1 MLSEQIIHKY
11 ALPAIVAQAVLIL
24 VLISSLL
31 LGTPLAWS
39 VTAAFTTAL
48 VTFAFCLFQN
58 TSAPLTS
65 ALHDVTQSELLAAIR
80 DAQIGYTILNAT
92 GEILYTPQSMNSLLG
107 LPEEKDITGMVWFE
121 IDHETKTH
129 KDARR
134 QIWEEI
140 IESNT
145 PWSGIIRWVGENK
158 EKKYF
163 DCTICPVS
171 DSRII
176 LVAIDRSD
184 RIRASRQLQE
194 REKLNNY
201 ILNNIPVG
209 ITLHDTNRKIIYSN
223 NYIPERLG
231 QPANQVIGKAPA
243 QILHNSTVG
252 VLSDMYAQMLRTKK
266 PVEGRTLSI
275 TGGKMAGTDWL
286 LFMYPVFKKGKIE
299 QTLVVSLDRT
309 ERVRLAREKE
319 AFARKLF
326 ETQKVEAVNKF
337 AGGLAHEL
345 SNLLHPAGVY
355 ARALK
360 EEPDLPEREKYL
372 ENINTAVLKSGEILR
387 RTLSISRFDED
398 APRPVDLSIF
408 MKDLVAYANDI
419 APKGLSYKI
428 LYPDH
433 PLSVL
438 ADDTGL
444 RQVMMNLMNNAADS
458 QDNAGEIVLTL
469 GKGGTPPQST
479 GMTPISAGPFAWIDV
494 TDTGEGMDDNIRTQ
508 IFEPFFTTKR
518 KGEGTGLGLPVVQ
531 GIVTGWG
538 GIVTVDTSPG
548 KGSTFRVWIP
558 LSQHQLHTRKQEV

>member
-1 MLSEQIIHKY
+1 MQPAQIIQNY
-11 ALPAIVAQAVLIL
+11 ALQILAAQTASVIVLITFL
-24 VLISSLL
+24 TLD
-31 LGTPLAWS
+31 TPLLWS
-39 VTAAFTTAL
+39 IV
-48 VTFAFCLFQN
+48 
-58 TSAPLTS
+58 S
-65 ALHDVTQSELLAAIR
+65 ALAAGIIVLTLCLIQVRGKRQPSAWHDVTQSELLSAIR
-80 DAQIGYTILNAT
+80 DAQIGYTILNAA
-92 GEILYTPQSMNSLLG
+92 GEILYAPQSVNGLLG
-107 LPEEKDITGMVWFE
+107 LPEGDDLTGRVWFE
-121 IDHETKTH
+121 IDHEKKSH

-134 QIWEEI
+134 QIWNEI
-140 IESNT
+140 IEGSS

-158 EKKYF
+158 DKRYF
-163 DCTICPVS
+163 DCTVCPVAK
-171 DSRII
+171 DRMI

-184 RIRASRQLQE
+184 RIRASRQLQD

-201 ILNNIPVG
+201 ILNNIPVS
-209 ITLHDTNRKIIYSN
+209 ITLHDMNRKIIYSN
-223 NYIPERLG
+223 NYIPERIG
-231 QPANQVIGKAPA
+231 QSASDIIGKDPG

-275 TGGKMAGTDWL
+275 TEGKMAGTHWL
-286 LFMYPVFKKGKIE
+286 LFMYPVFKKGKME

-309 ERVRLAREKE
+309 ERVRLAQEKE
-319 AFARKLF
+319 AFSKKLF
-326 ETQKVEAVNKF
+326 ETQKIEAVNKF

-360 EEPDLPEREKYL
+360 AEPDLPDREKYL
-372 ENINTAVLKSGEILR
+372 GHINTAVLKAGEILR

-398 APRPVDLSIF
+398 APRPVDLSAF

-419 APKGLSYKI
+419 APQGLNYKI
-428 LYPDH
+428 LYPGH

-444 RQVMMNLMNNAADS
+444 RQVMMNLMNNASDS
-458 QDNAGEIVLTL
+458 QGNSGDIILTL
-469 GKGGTPPQST
+469 GKGGTPPQTT

-531 GIVTGWG
+531 GIVTRWG
-538 GIVTVDTSPG
+538 GIVTVDTSLG

-558 LSQHQLHTRKQEV
+558 LSQSQPQKGKKDT

>member
-1 MLSEQIIHKY
+1 MLPEQIIHRY
-11 ALPAIVAQAVLIL
+11 ALPTLAAQSVFLL
-24 VLISSLL
+24 VLISTLFS
-31 LGTPLAWS
+31 GTPLIWS
-39 VTAAFTTAL
+39 AVTALIAAL
-48 VTFAFCLFQN
+48 IIFALCLFQHKRQAQ
-58 TSAPLTS
+58 SS
-65 ALHDVTQSELLAAIR
+65 ALHDVPPSEVLAAIR
-80 DAQIGYTILNAT
+80 NAQIGYTILNAA
-92 GEILYTPQSMNSLLG
+92 GEILYTPQSVNSLLG
-107 LPEEKDITGMVWFE
+107 LPEEKDITGRVWFE

-134 QIWEEI
+134 QIWNEI
-140 IESNT
+140 IENNA
-145 PWSGIIRWVGENK
+145 PWSGIIRWVGENN

-171 DSRII
+171 DNRII

-184 RIRASRQLQE
+184 RIRASRQLQD

-201 ILNNIPVG
+201 ILNNIPVS

-223 NYIPERLG
+223 NYIPERIG
-231 QPANQVIGKAPA
+231 QPANQIIGKDPG
-243 QILHNSTVG
+243 QVLHESTVE

-266 PVEGRTLSI
+266 PVEERTLSI
-275 TGGKMAGTDWL
+275 TGGRMAGTHWL
-286 LFMYPVFKKGKIE
+286 LFMYPVFKNGKIE

-360 EEPDLPEREKYL
+360 EEPDLPDREKYL
-372 ENINTAVLKSGEILR
+372 EHINSAVLKSGEILR

-398 APRPVDLSIF
+398 APRPLNLSAC

-419 APKGLSYKI
+419 APKGLSYK
-428 LYPDH
+428 LLHPDYPIA
-433 PLSVL
+433 VL

-458 QDNAGEIVLTL
+458 QDNTGEIVLTL

-494 TDTGEGMDDNIRTQ
+494 TDTGNGMDDNVRVQ

-538 GIVTVDTSPG
+538 GIVTVDTNPG

-558 LSQHQLHTRKQEV
+558 LSQHESKTDREEV